1 MSFVYTKCY
10 KCNKRVKVND
20 AEDAWI
26 CKFCKKPFVIEKAMK
41 LYRENSHDGE
51 HVRKKVEVKK
61 ASANVSADS
70 MIPENI
76 VITMPI
82 EGTPAVKPDIK
93 RAELSVSKAEPKN
106 PESSAPKVELKETE
120 KTAPEPEKAEVAE
133 PKKTEVSEQKSED
146 DKAEETAPKAEQAKA
161 EDPEKD
167 EFVIK
172 FTNLEKYIGNSEHVV
187 VPVGVKRI
195 SDNAFEGCETIKKV
209 ELPGGVEEI
218 GGYAFHNC
226 KNLEEIVIPVSL
238 LKIGSWAF

>member
-41 LYRENSHDGE
+41 LYRENSQDGE

-82 EGTPAVKPDIK
+82 EETPAVKPDIK

-106 PESSAPKVELKETE
+106 PESSAPKVELK
-120 KTAPEPEKAEVAE
+120 
-133 PKKTEVSEQKSED
+133 KKLPNLRKRKLQSQRKQRSPSRSPRLIKPRKLRQRLSRRKRKSL
-146 DKAEETAPKAEQAKA
+146 KRMS
-161 EDPEKD
+161 
-167 EFVIK
+167 
-172 FTNLEKYIGNSEHVV
+172 LSSNS
-187 VPVGVKRI
+187 RI
-195 SDNAFEGCETIKKV
+195 S
-209 ELPGGVEEI
+209 
-218 GGYAFHNC
+218 
-226 KNLEEIVIPVSL
+226 KNT
-238 LKIGSWAF
+238 

>member
-82 EGTPAVKPDIK
+82 EETPAV
-93 RAELSVSKAEPKN
+93 N
-106 PESSAPKVELKETE
+106 PISSARSFLFQRL
-120 KTAPEPEKAEVAE
+120 
-133 PKKTEVSEQKSED
+133 S
-146 DKAEETAPKAEQAKA
+146 
-161 EDPEKD
+161 
-167 EFVIK
+167 
-172 FTNLEKYIGNSEHVV
+172 
-187 VPVGVKRI
+187 
-195 SDNAFEGCETIKKV
+195 
-209 ELPGGVEEI
+209 
-218 GGYAFHNC
+218 
-226 KNLEEIVIPVSL
+226 
-238 LKIGSWAF
+238 LKIRNLPHQRLS

>member
-41 LYRENSHDGE
+41 LYRENSQDGE

-82 EGTPAVKPDIK
+82 EETPAVKPDIK

-120 KTAPEPEKAEVAE
+120 KKLPNLRKRKLQSQRKQRFQSRSPRL
-133 PKKTEVSEQKSED
+133 
-146 DKAEETAPKAEQAKA
+146 
-161 EDPEKD
+161 
-167 EFVIK
+167 IK
-172 FTNLEKYIGNSEHVV
+172 PRKLRQRLS
-187 VPVGVKRI
+187 R
-195 SDNAFEGCETIKKV
+195 
-209 ELPGGVEEI
+209 
-218 GGYAFHNC
+218 
-226 KNLEEIVIPVSL
+226 
-238 LKIGSWAF
+238 

>member
-1 MSFVYTKCY
+1 MP
-10 KCNKRVKVND
+10 RMH
-20 AEDAWI
+20 WI

-82 EGTPAVKPDIK
+82 EGTPA
-93 RAELSVSKAEPKN
+93 AN
-106 PESSAPKVELKETE
+106 PISSARSFLFQRLSLKIRNLPHAKVELKETE

-218 GGYAFHNC
+218 SADM
-226 KNLEEIVIPVSL
+226 LSTTARI
-238 LKIGSWAF
+238 WRR